1 MSPSSTTADADSNR
15 VLQALRSAHDAVEQT
30 VANEIAKAFGNS
42 SQQKAQLDE
51 ARGQI
56 IALQKD
62 LEKMTQQKNY
72 VADAF
77 EASRKEAARLKTEN
91 ALANEELQRL
101 RKAVEDL
108 SAERLAAKVGQK
120 AVDVEVVEAPVRHH
134 VVATARRL
142 GQGGSRR
149 AEGDRDRR
157 GGEPAAASSVN
168 DFLANQSESSDSED
182 TLEEKRR
189 RRAELR
195 RRACEARAARQV
207 AVDSD

>member
-1 MSPSSTTADADSNR
+1 MLAILISHMPGSARPLPPSSTTADADSNR

-77 EASRKEAARLKTEN
+77 EASWRRA
-91 ALANEELQRL
+91 
-101 RKAVEDL
+101 
-108 SAERLAAKVGQK
+108 
-120 AVDVEVVEAPVRHH
+120 VRHKYRQILRRMVDAWRSLLVH
-134 VVATARRL
+134 RHARWGAVLEAESRFGRRRRVRVLLHWRDVAV
-142 GQGGSRR
+142 
-149 AEGDRDRR
+149 
-157 GGEPAAASSVN
+157 PAAASP
-168 DFLANQSESSDSED
+168 
-182 TLEEKRR
+182 T
-189 RRAELR
+189 
-195 RRACEARAARQV
+195 
-207 AVDSD
+207 